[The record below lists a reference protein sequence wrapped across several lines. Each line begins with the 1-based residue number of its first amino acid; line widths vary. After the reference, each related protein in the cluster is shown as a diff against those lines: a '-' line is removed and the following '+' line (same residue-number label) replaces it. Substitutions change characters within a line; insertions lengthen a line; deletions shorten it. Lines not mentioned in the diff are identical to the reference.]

1 MTRLQESPAVADI
14 DTFERRWEAW
24 RAEGRARDA
33 RIRIRARVVV
43 TLAVIIGTT
52 AGLWWIA
59 VA

>member
-1 MTRLQESPAVADI
+1 MTRLQESPTAADI

-24 RAEGRARDA
+24 RAEGRASDA

-43 TLAVIIGTT
+43 TLAVVIGTT